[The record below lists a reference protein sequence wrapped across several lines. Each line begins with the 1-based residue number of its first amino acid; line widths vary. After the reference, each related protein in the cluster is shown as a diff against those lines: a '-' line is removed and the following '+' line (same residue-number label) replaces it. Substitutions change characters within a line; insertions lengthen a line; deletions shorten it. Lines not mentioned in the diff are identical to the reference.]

1 MPQID
6 KSLAPKSKRRVVE
19 FNVQNGM
26 KTLHITAN
34 NEDNGWLKM
43 IKPFAKK
50 EVGKWCVKK
59 KVVHNKPKGQP
70 EGLTHTQKRSLQRT
84 KAIKKKEKFLE
95 RKRRIVLSE

>member
-1 MPQID
+1 
-6 KSLAPKSKRRVVE
+6 
-19 FNVQNGM
+19 M

-59 KVVHNKPKGQP
+59 KSGP
-70 EGLTHTQKRSLQRT
+70 
-84 KAIKKKEKFLE
+84 
-95 RKRRIVLSE
+95 